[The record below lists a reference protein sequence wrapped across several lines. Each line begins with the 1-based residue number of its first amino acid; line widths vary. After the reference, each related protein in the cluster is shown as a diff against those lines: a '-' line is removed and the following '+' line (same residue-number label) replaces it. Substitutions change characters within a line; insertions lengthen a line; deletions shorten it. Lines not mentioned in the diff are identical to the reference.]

1 MRFARKPR
9 CVRARLRIDKKER
22 AVDALDNLTIIEPLT
37 GPLLGSAHVPG
48 DKSISHRAVLF
59 SAMAEG
65 TSRLSGVLDSEDV
78 RSSVRAVQQMG
89 AQVSLEKMAD
99 GSLAGGVTGWGA
111 SGPTQPVEPVDCGNS
126 GTTVRLLMG
135 VLAPWDIEVTLTG
148 DDSLRRRPMRRVT
161 GPLMKMGARF
171 SPAGQETLPLTVHGT
186 RSLKAI
192 AYDAPVASAQVK
204 TAVLL
209 AGLSAQGTTRV
220 QEPAPSR
227 NHTEL
232 MLPEYG
238 AQTTAASGVAEVKGP
253 VTLRACEV
261 RVPGDPSSAA
271 FLACAAALVPGSA
284 VQIED
289 VSLNPA
295 RIGFLRTLEQMGVD
309 ASRRSV
315 GSAGKELSGIIS
327 VQYCENLHGCVV
339 PADKIAS
346 LVDEVPVLSLVAAHA
361 RGITVFRGIDELRV
375 KETDRAAA
383 IVDGLAILGVDA
395 WIDGSDLYI
404 EGNPDLRIPE
414 GVVLDSGRDH
424 RLAMTWALAG
434 LVGGVAVRVAD
445 FESVAISYP
454 TFLSDVYAL
463 QR

>member
-1 MRFARKPR
+1 MS
-9 CVRARLRIDKKER
+9 
-22 AVDALDNLTIIEPLT
+22 NLTTISPLS
-37 GPLLGSAHVPG
+37 GPLVGSIEVPG

-65 TSRLSGVLDSEDV
+65 ASRLSGVLDSEDV

-89 AQVSLEKMAD
+89 AQVNLEKMAD
-99 GSLAGGVTGWGA
+99 GSLAGGVIGWGA
-111 SGPTQPVEPVDCGNS
+111 KGPQQPDEPVNCGNS

-148 DDSLRRRPMRRVT
+148 DESLSRRPMRRVT

-171 SPAGQETLPLTVHGT
+171 TPEGKETLPLTVCGT
-186 RSLKAI
+186 RSLKGI
-192 AYDAPVASAQVK
+192 EYDAPVASAQVK

-220 QEPAPSR
+220 TEPAPSR

-232 MLPEYG
+232 MLPGYG
-238 AQTTAASGVAEVKGP
+238 VETTAASCVAEVNGP
-253 VTLRACEV
+253 VVLKGTEV

-271 FLACAAALVPGSA
+271 FIACAAALMPGSA
-284 VQIED
+284 VQIEG

-295 RIGFLRTLEQMGVD
+295 RIGFLRTLEQMGVT

-315 GSAGKELSGIIS
+315 TSAGKELSGIIS
-327 VQYCENLHGCVV
+327 VQYCEDLHGCEV
-339 PADKIAS
+339 PAEKIAS
-346 LVDEVPVLSLVAAHA
+346 LVDEVPILSLVAAHA
-361 RGITVFRGIDELRV
+361 KGITVFRGIDELRV
-375 KETDRAAA
+375 KETDRAQA
-383 IVDGLAILGVDA
+383 ILDGLALLGVDA
-395 WIDGSDLYI
+395 WIDGSDLFI
-404 EGNPDLRIPE
+404 EGNPDLKVADGLVFE
-414 GVVLDSGRDH
+414 SGKDH

-434 LVGGVAVRVAD
+434 MTAGATVQVAD

-454 TFLSDVYAL
+454 GFLDDMYSLV
-463 QR
+463 R

>member
-1 MRFARKPR
+1 MS
-9 CVRARLRIDKKER
+9 
-22 AVDALDNLTIIEPLT
+22 NLTTISPLS
-37 GPLLGSAHVPG
+37 GPLVGSIEVPG

-65 TSRLSGVLDSEDV
+65 PSRLSGVLDSEDV

-89 AQVSLEKMAD
+89 AQVNLEKMAD
-99 GSLAGGVTGWGA
+99 GSLAGGVIGWGA
-111 SGPTQPVEPVDCGNS
+111 KGPQQPDEPVYCGNS

-148 DDSLRRRPMRRVT
+148 DESLSRRPMRRVT

-171 SPAGQETLPLTVHGT
+171 TPEGKETLPLTVCGT
-186 RSLKAI
+186 RSLKGI
-192 AYDAPVASAQVK
+192 EYDAPVASAQVK

-220 QEPAPSR
+220 TEPAPSR

-232 MLPEYG
+232 MLPGYG
-238 AQTTAASGVAEVKGP
+238 VETTAASCVAEVNGP
-253 VTLRACEV
+253 VVLQGTEV

-271 FLACAAALVPGSA
+271 FIACAAALVPGSA
-284 VQIED
+284 VQIEG

-295 RIGFLRTLEQMGVD
+295 RIGFLRTLEQMGVT

-315 GSAGKELSGIIS
+315 TSAGKELSGIIS
-327 VQYCENLHGCVV
+327 VQHCGDLHGCEV
-339 PADKIAS
+339 PAEKIAS
-346 LVDEVPVLSLVAAHA
+346 LVDEVPILSLVAAHA

-375 KETDRAAA
+375 KETDRAQA
-383 IVDGLAILGVDA
+383 ILDGLALLGVDA
-395 WIDGSDLYI
+395 WIDGSDLFI
-404 EGNPDLRIPE
+404 EGDPDLKVPE
-414 GVVLDSGRDH
+414 GLVFESGKDH

-434 LVGGVAVRVAD
+434 MTAGVTVQVAD

-454 TFLSDVYAL
+454 GFLDDMYSLV
-463 QR
+463 R